1 MKQFLEMKKMMQ
13 RVSKGGMRALL
24 SRMPNP
30 FH

>member
-1 MKQFLEMKKMMQ
+1 MKKMMQ
-13 RVSKGGMRALL
+13 RVSKGGMRSLL